1 MTNPNVRDISV
12 NASSMWIK
20 SIDPQY
26 TGVYMDGMLLLIFGG
41 IPWQVYF
48 QRVLSAKSAFNA
60 KILSYVAAVGCV
72 VMAIPSILIGAIATN
87 TGTVLALCKDIYFRY
102 LNTLKHLYAYFKIVD
117 CICTHYRLE

>member
-1 MTNPNVRDISV
+1 MTNPNVGDISV

-26 TGVYMDGMLLLIFGG
+26 TGVYIDGMLLLIFGG

-60 KILSYVAAVGCV
+60 KILSYVAGVGCI

-87 TGTVLALCKDIYFRY
+87 TGTVLAHWL
-102 LNTLKHLYAYFKIVD
+102 
-117 CICTHYRLE
+117 